1 MAVTNTNKREKM
13 NKFDLKAALAGERVI
28 TRDGREV
35 SQLTHF
41 NVITDRSLCGV
52 LDNEMCTWL
61 IDGVRR
67 VGGSDR
73 ENYQLFMAP
82 KKLSGFVNV
91 FIREEGNIITEPH
104 DTKVA
109 ANANSEM
116 VNGWVRFALIDLSQF
131 DEGHGL

>member
-82 KKLSGFVNV
+82 EKLSGFINYYLSGCPTHHNTLDGATQTSD
-91 FIREEGNIITEPH
+91 RLWKKNG
-104 DTKVA
+104 DTIA
-109 ANANSEM
+109 
-116 VNGWVRFALIDLSQF
+116 RIDLSQF
-131 DEGHGL
+131 NEGEGL

>member
-1 MAVTNTNKREKM
+1 MSTNKKLT
-13 NKFDLKAALAGERVI
+13 KFNLEAALAGDKVI

-35 SQLTHF
+35 TQLTHF

-52 LDNEMCTWL
+52 IDNEMCTWL

-82 KKLSGFVNV
+82 KKLSGFVNIYSDQTSV
-91 FIREEGNIITEPH
+91 ECPSR
-104 DTKVA
+104 KVA
-109 ANANSEM
+109 DSCSINRIAC
-116 VNGWVRFALIDLSQF
+116 IDLSQF
-131 DEGHGL
+131 DEGEGLE